1 MAGPF
6 QAALFGSLDSLVL
19 HVSLFDLFVFM
30 LVPLCFI
37 YFSNI
42 LYFMSGKIKSLL
54 RSLSSY
60 TVDP

>member
-1 MAGPF
+1 MASHF
-6 QAALFGSLDSLVL
+6 QTALFGSLDSLVL

-42 LYFMSGKIKSLL
+42 LYFTSSKIKSVLY
-54 RSLSSY
+54 SLSGY